1 MKSLLIAAIA
11 LASVGCDLDDW
22 PGSDWMPRA
31 EVVKRLE
38 AAGYTDIGYLKANDG
53 HWEGKGMKQGRLIKF
68 HVDPYTGSIYKEK
81 FEHQHRDEDLDSDD

>member
-22 PGSDWMPRA
+22 PGSDWMPRT

-38 AAGYTDIGYLKANDG
+38 AAGYTDVGHLEADDG
-53 HWEGKGMKQGRLIKF
+53 HWEGKGIKDGRRVKF
-68 HVDPYTGSIYKEK
+68 YVDPHTGAIYKKKVEERD
-81 FEHQHRDEDLDSDD
+81 FEIDD